1 MADETNVVKTP
12 ASEVT
17 PAEHTRSGYY
27 FQPNVDIIE
36 RADELTVLADVPG
49 AAADGIDLNF
59 EDGTLTI
66 QAKVPPRNEN
76 VDFLVREYGVGD
88 FYREFRVNETIDV
101 GRISAELSDGVLTL
115 HLPKVEAAKPRKI
128 TVKS

>member
-1 MADETNVVKTP
+1 MADEINISKTP

-17 PAEHTRSGYY
+17 PAEHTRSGYF

-59 EDGTLTI
+59 EDGTLSI
-66 QAKVPPRNEN
+66 HAKVPPRNQS

-88 FYREFRVNETIDV
+88 FHREFRVNETIDV
-101 GRISAELSDGVLTL
+101 GRISAELADGVLTL

>member
-1 MADETNVVKTP
+1 MADETNPVKTP

-17 PAEHTRSGYY
+17 PAERTRSGCY
-27 FQPNVDIIE
+27 FQPHVDIIE

-49 AAADGIDLNF
+49 AAADGIDLDF

-66 QAKVPPRNEN
+66 HAKVPPRNEN
-76 VDFLVREYGVGD
+76 VDFLVREYAVGD

-101 GRISAELSDGVLTL
+101 GRISADLSDGVLTL